1 MSASVQSEAETTATA
16 STIELFWVMT
26 VQAPDGVVA
35 TRTAVITVPV
45 GFTRKQAYDYVI
57 AQFKE
62 RYGSPLTV
70 LFFDLA
76 ENEI

>member
-1 MSASVQSEAETTATA
+1 MSSTTQSDTQPVQPTS
-16 STIELFWVMT
+16 SMELFWVMT
-26 VQAPDGVVA
+26 VQTPDGVVA
-35 TRTAVITVPV
+35 TRTATITVPV
-45 GFTRKQAYDYVI
+45 GFTRKQAYDYVF